1 MQETQEKQKPEQ
13 LSKSVKDRN
22 AIAFS
27 LLLIVIALVCI
38 EHIII
43 KSRDIRLC
51 LDLVIFAS
59 VVLAALWPE
68 GKTTKGPD

>member
-1 MQETQEKQKPEQ
+1 MHETQEKQKPEQ
-13 LSKSVKDRN
+13 ITRRVKDRN

-27 LLLIVIALVCI
+27 LLSIVIALVCI

-68 GKTTKGPD
+68 GKTPRKPN